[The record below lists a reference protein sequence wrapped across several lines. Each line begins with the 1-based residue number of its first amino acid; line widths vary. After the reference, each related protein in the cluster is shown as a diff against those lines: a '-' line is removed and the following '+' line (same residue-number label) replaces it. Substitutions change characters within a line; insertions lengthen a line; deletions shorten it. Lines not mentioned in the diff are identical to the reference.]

1 MVFKN
6 ENIYKILKK
15 IWEYGIPALEFL
27 WAGLIEIW
35 PIPYGSQIL
44 ATIGVVW
51 GALAIFLG
59 ISKMR
64 YNKEKLNGDI
74 IDHIA
79 QQVITNNDTE
89 EEPEEEA
96 KG

>member
-15 IWEYGIPALEFL
+15 IWEYGIPAFEFL

-59 ISKMR
+59 VSKAR
-64 YNKEKLNGDI
+64 YNKLKINGDI
-74 IDHIA
+74 IDQIA
-79 QQVITNNDTE
+79 QQVISKDDTE
-89 EEPEEEA
+89 EEETEEA
-96 KG
+96 EG